1 MSGIRGMTGEHQ
13 NTIQFVD
20 DPKLMN
26 QPVDPDYFWLTLLIL
41 VTTAVTNLWTIII
54 LKAKENTPITNLVIW
69 DCANNI
75 LISVFGTFPKVLPN
89 DTLCALAY
97 STISTLATFNRLA
110 PIAIVLLRYIMVCHP
125 IFFINNGRER
135 GVWRPI
141 LVTLISLCL
150 IIWVQAMVI
159 STGNIALRFLR
170 CMGREEV
177 FW

>member
-1 MSGIRGMTGEHQ
+1 MNVEDQ
-13 NTIQFVD
+13 NIIQFLD
-20 DPKLMN
+20 DTKLIN
-26 QPVDPDYFWLTLLIL
+26 QPVDSDYFWLTLFIL
-41 VTTAVTNLWTIII
+41 VTTTVMNLWTILI
-54 LKAKENTPITNLVIW
+54 LKAKENSPITNLVMW

-97 STISTLATFNRLA
+97 SSISTLATFNRLA

-135 GVWRPI
+135 GIWTPI
-141 LVTLISLCL
+141 LATLIGLCL
-150 IIWVQAMVI
+150 TVWIHKMFV
-159 STGNIALRFLR
+159 STSDIALRSLR
-170 CMGREEV
+170 CMGREQV